1 MTNRI
6 LVAAVAAVAGLAGS
20 ASAGVAGP
28 TAYAL
33 NVSGT
38 SLYSFGLDTPGST
51 NFIGNVTGLGTGES
65 IVGIDFRP
73 ATGQLYGL
81 SSTGKLYVIDTGSG
95 AATAVGG
102 SGATL
107 NGSSFGFDFNPTVDR
122 IRVTSNAN
130 QNLRMHPVT
139 GNLVQADT
147 DLAFLNGNS
156 PFVVAS
162 AYTNNFAGSTSTT
175 LYNLDSRSDT
185 LLTQIPPNNGQ
196 VNLVGGLGVDFDERA
211 GFDIFGPNAYAVLN
225 TGGSYS
231 GLYQI
236 DLTTGAATFLGDIGD
251 GRGNVFFGSLAI
263 IPAPGVAGVL
273 GAAGLAGVR
282 RRR

>member
-1 MTNRI
+1 MKIRSSI
-6 LVAAVAAVAGLAGS
+6 AVLAFVMVAGQ
-20 ASAGVAGP
+20 ASAGVSAQ
-28 TAYAL
+28 AYAL
-33 NVSGT
+33 NVGGT
-38 SLYSFGLDTPGST
+38 SLYSFGLDTPGAT
-51 NFIGNVTGLGTGES
+51 NFIGNVTGLGSGES
-65 IVGIDFRP
+65 LVGIDFRP

-81 SSTGKLYVIDTGSG
+81 SSGGKLYTIDTGTG
-95 AATAVGG
+95 AATAIGG
-102 SGATL
+102 NGATL
-107 NGSSFGFDFNPTVDR
+107 SGSSFGMDFNPTVDR

-130 QNLRMHPVT
+130 QNIRMNPTT
-139 GNLVQADT
+139 GNVAATDT
-147 DLAFLNGNS
+147 NLAYANGDS

-175 LYNLDSRSDT
+175 LYNLDSRSNT

-196 VNLVGGLGVDFDERA
+196 VNLVGGLGIDFDENA

-231 GLYQI
+231 GFYQI
-236 DLTTGAATFLGDIGD
+236 DLATGAATFLGDIGD

-273 GAAGLAGVR
+273 GAAGLVGLR